1 MRNSPNIELTNKYGR
16 IVLMQTSTT
25 KIVNATCPACGL
37 LCDDVTVSWQTPE
50 SQPDVTVKSGKPCGK
65 TVAFF
70 SRPLNTATPTIAGK
84 SVSLPEAIAHAAQLV
99 KQAKAPLVAGLSTDL
114 TGFRAA
120 YQFAQHTQADMV
132 HMNVHSSLR
141 NTKVLQST
149 GWQTTTLTE
158 VKNRADMIVCIGTDV
173 VHHNPRFFERVVWTE
188 DGMFTDTKARNIVYL
203 GGDDLNTAPG
213 VSPTGKQP
221 TVIPCATKD
230 LPEVTAALRAL
241 LQGKTLKVEVIA
253 GVQVSALIQL
263 VEQLKQAKYAV
274 LIWVAKDLDFPHAE
288 LTIQNITESVVI
300 LNHQSRAMGLALGGS
315 DGDTTVN
322 YAHTW
327 LDGLTLGEQMLDA
340 HDLIVWVNSF
350 SPDKSAPDVS
360 APIIALGHPDTQFTT
375 SPDVFIPVATPGLDS
390 AGTLFRVDSSVVL
403 PLKKVFDSNLPSL
416 ADVLVQI
423 GAAAGAK

>member
-1 MRNSPNIELTNKYGR
+1 
-16 IVLMQTSTT
+16 MQTSTT
-25 KIVNATCPACGL
+25 KTVNATCPACGL
-37 LCDDVTVSWQTPE
+37 LCDDVTVSWQPAEAKPE
-50 SQPDVTVKSGKPCGK
+50 VTVKSGKPCGK

-70 SRPLNTATPTIAGK
+70 SRTLSATSPMIAGK
-84 SVSLPEAIAHAAQLV
+84 SANLSEAIARAAQLV
-99 KQAKAPLVAGLSTDL
+99 QQAKSPLIAGLSTDL
-114 TGFRAA
+114 AGFRGA
-120 YQFAQHTQADMV
+120 YQFAQKTKAKMM
-132 HMNVHSSLR
+132 HMNVQSSLR

-173 VHHNPRFFERVVWTE
+173 VHHNPRFFERAVWTDE
-188 DGMFTDTKARNIVYL
+188 AMFTDVSARKVVYL

-213 VSPTGKQP
+213 VSPAGVQP

-241 LQGKTLKVEVIA
+241 LQGKVLKVDAVA
-253 GVQVSALIQL
+253 GVSVSALSQL

-274 LIWVAKDLDFPHAE
+274 LIWVSKDLDFPHAE
-288 LTIQNITESVVI
+288 LTIQNITESVVV
-300 LNHQSRAMGLALGGS
+300 LNQQSRAMGLALGGS

-327 LDGLTLGEQMLDA
+327 LDGLTLGEQVLDA

-350 SPDKSAPDVS
+350 SPDKPAPDVS

-375 SPDVFIPVATPGLDS
+375 PPEVFIPVATPGLDS

-403 PLKKVFDSNLPSL
+403 PLKKVRESALPTL
-416 ADVLVQI
+416 AEVLLQLE
-423 GAAAGAK
+423 AKLA

>member
-1 MRNSPNIELTNKYGR
+1 
-16 IVLMQTSTT
+16 MQTSTT
-25 KIVNATCPACGL
+25 KTDHATCPACGL
-37 LCDDVTVSWQTPE
+37 LCDDVTVSWQSGDTK
-50 SQPDVTVKSGKPCGK
+50 PDVTVKSGKPCGK

-70 SRPLNTATPTIAGK
+70 SQPLNAATPMIAGK
-84 SVSLPEAIAHAAQLV
+84 SVTLAEAIAHAAQLV
-99 KQAKAPLVAGLSTDL
+99 NKAKAPLVAGLSTDL

-120 YQFAQHTQADMV
+120 YQFAQHTRADMM

-188 DGMFTDTKARNIVYL
+188 EAMFTDAKARNIVYL
-203 GGDDLNTAPG
+203 GGDDLNTALG

-221 TVIPCATKD
+221 TVLPCATKD

-241 LQGKTLKVEVIA
+241 LQGKTLKVEAIA
-253 GVQVSALIQL
+253 GVQLSALTQL
-263 VEQLKQAKYAV
+263 VEQLKQAQYAV

-300 LNHQSRAMGLALGGS
+300 LNQQSRAMGLALGGS

-327 LDGLTLGEQMLDA
+327 LDGLTLGEQDISA
-340 HDLIVWVNSF
+340 HDLVVWVNSF
-350 SPDKSAPDVS
+350 SPDKPAPSVN
-360 APIIALGHPDTQFTT
+360 APVIALGHPDTKFTT
-375 SPDVFIPVATPGLDS
+375 PLEVFIPVATPGLD
-390 AGTLFRVDSSVVL
+390 AVGTLFRVDSSVVL
-403 PLKKVFDSNLPSL
+403 PLKKVRESALPTL
-416 ADVLVQI
+416 AEVLLQLE
-423 GAAAGAK
+423 AKLA

>member
-1 MRNSPNIELTNKYGR
+1 
-16 IVLMQTSTT
+16 MQTSTT
-25 KIVNATCPACGL
+25 KTVNATCPACGL
-37 LCDDVTVSWQTPE
+37 LCDDVTVSWQGPDAKL
-50 SQPDVTVKSGKPCGK
+50 DVTVKSGKPCGK

-70 SRPLNTATPTIAGK
+70 SRPLNAATPMIAGK
-84 SVSLPEAIAHAAQLV
+84 PVSLVEAIAHAGKLVQQAQM
-99 KQAKAPLVAGLSTDL
+99 PLVAGLSTDL
-114 TGFRAA
+114 AGFRAA
-120 YQFAQHTQADMV
+120 YQFAHPAQSNRPQANMM

-173 VHHNPRFFERVVWTE
+173 VHHNPRFFERAVWTDE
-188 DGMFTDTKARNIVYL
+188 AMFTDASARKVVYL

-213 VSPTGKQP
+213 VSPKGELP
-221 TVIPCATKD
+221 TVLPCATID

-241 LQGKTLKVEVIA
+241 LQGKVLKVDAIA
-253 GVQVSALIQL
+253 GVKVSALTQL

-300 LNHQSRAMGLALGGS
+300 LNQQSRAMGLGLGGS

-327 LDGLTLGEQMLDA
+327 LDGLTLGEQDVDA
-340 HDLIVWVNSF
+340 HDLIVWINSF
-350 SPDKSAPDVS
+350 SPDKPMPNVS
-360 APIIALGHPDTQFTT
+360 QPVVAFGHPDTQFTT
-375 SPDVFIPVATPGLDS
+375 PPEVFIPVATPGLDA

-403 PLKKVFDSNLPSL
+403 PLKKVRESTLPTL
-416 ADVLVQI
+416 AEVLLKLEAQL
-423 GAAAGAK
+423 A

>member
-1 MRNSPNIELTNKYGR
+1 MDSKPTYIELINKYGR

-25 KIVNATCPACGL
+25 KTVNATCPACGL

-50 SQPDVTVKSGKPCGK
+50 SKPDVTVQSGKPCGK

-70 SRPLNTATPTIAGK
+70 SRSLNAVTPMIAGK
-84 SVSLPEAIAHAAQLV
+84 SAPLAQAIAHAAQLV
-99 KQAKAPLVAGLSTDL
+99 KKAKMPLVAGLSTDL
-114 TGFRAA
+114 AGFRGA
-120 YQFAQHTQADMV
+120 YQFAQHTNADMV

-149 GWQTTTLTE
+149 GWHTTTLTE
-158 VKNRADMIVCIGTDV
+158 VKNRADMIVCVGTDV
-173 VHHNPRFFERVVWTE
+173 VHHNPRFFERAVWTE
-188 DGMFTDTKARNIVYL
+188 EAMFTDTNARNIVYL

-221 TVIPCATKD
+221 TVLPCATKD

-241 LQGKTLKVEVIA
+241 LQGKTLKVEAIA
-253 GVQVSALIQL
+253 GVQVSALTQL

-300 LNHQSRAMGLALGGS
+300 LNQQSRAMGLALGGS

-327 LDGLTLGEQMLDA
+327 LDGLTLGEQDINA
-340 HDLIVWVNSF
+340 HDLVVWVNSF
-350 SPDKSAPDVS
+350 SPDKPVPDTNHLV
-360 APIIALGHPDTQFTT
+360 IALGHPDTKFATPPQ
-375 SPDVFIPVATPGLDS
+375 VFIPVATPGLD
-390 AGTLFRVDSSVVL
+390 AVGTLFRVDSSVVL
-403 PLKKVFDSNLPSL
+403 PLKKVRESGLPTL
-416 ADVLVQI
+416 AEVLLQLE
-423 GAAAGAK
+423 AQLA

>member
-1 MRNSPNIELTNKYGR
+1 
-16 IVLMQTSTT
+16 MQTSMT
-25 KIVNATCPACGL
+25 KTVNATCPACGL
-37 LCDDVTVSWQTPE
+37 LCDDVTVSWQASE
-50 SQPDVTVKSGKPCGK
+50 SKPDVTVKSGKPCGK

-70 SRPLNTATPTIAGK
+70 SRPLTAVAPMIAGK
-84 SVSLPEAIAHAAQLV
+84 PASLAEAIAHAAQLI
-99 KQAKAPLVAGLSTDL
+99 KKAKAPIVAGLSTDL
-114 TGFRAA
+114 AGFRAS
-120 YQFAQHTQADMV
+120 YQFAQLTHADMV

-173 VHHNPRFFERVVWTE
+173 VHHNPRFFERAVWT
-188 DGMFTDTKARNIVYL
+188 DKAMFTDAQARNIVYL
-203 GGDDLNTAPG
+203 GGDDLNIAPG

-221 TVIPCATKD
+221 TVLPCATRD

-253 GVQVSALIQL
+253 GIQVSALTQL

-288 LTIQNITESVVI
+288 LTIQNITESAVI
-300 LNHQSRAMGLALGGS
+300 LNQQSRAMGLALGGS

-327 LDGLTLGEQMLDA
+327 LDGLTLGEQDTSA
-340 HDLIVWVNSF
+340 HDLVIWVNSF
-350 SPDKSAPDVS
+350 SPDKPMPDTNQPV
-360 APIIALGHPDTQFTT
+360 IALGHPDTTFAIP
-375 SPDVFIPVATPGLDS
+375 SEVFIPVATPGLD
-390 AGTLFRVDSSVVL
+390 AVGTLFRVDSSVVL
-403 PLKKVFDSNLPSL
+403 PLKKVRESSLPTL
-416 ADVLVQI
+416 AEVLLQLE
-423 GAAAGAK
+423 AKLA

>member
-1 MRNSPNIELTNKYGR
+1 
-16 IVLMQTSTT
+16 MQTSTT
-25 KIVNATCPACGL
+25 KTVNATCPACGL

-50 SQPDVTVKSGKPCGK
+50 SKLDVTVKSGKPCGK

-70 SRPLNTATPTIAGK
+70 SRPLNAATPMIAGK
-84 SVSLPEAIAHAAQLV
+84 PASLAEAIAHAAQLV
-99 KQAKAPLVAGLSTDL
+99 KKAKAPLVAGLSTDL
-114 TGFRAA
+114 TGFRGA
-120 YQFAQHTQADMV
+120 YQFAQHTRADMM

-173 VHHNPRFFERVVWTE
+173 VHHNPRFFERAVWTKE
-188 DGMFTDTKARNIVYL
+188 AMFTDAKARNIVYL

-221 TVIPCATKD
+221 TVLPCATRD

-241 LQGKTLKVEVIA
+241 LQGKTLKVQAIA
-253 GVQVSALIQL
+253 GVQVSALTQL

-300 LNHQSRAMGLALGGS
+300 LNQQSRAMGLALGGS

-327 LDGLTLGEQMLDA
+327 LDGLTLGEQDINA
-340 HDLIVWVNSF
+340 HDLVVWVNSF
-350 SPDKSAPDVS
+350 SPDKPMPDTNHPV
-360 APIIALGHPDTQFTT
+360 IALGHPDTKFTT
-375 SPDVFIPVATPGLDS
+375 LPDVFVPLATPGLD
-390 AGTLFRVDSSVVL
+390 AVGTLFRVDSSVVL
-403 PLKKVFDSNLPSL
+403 PLKKMRESGLPTL
-416 ADVLVQI
+416 AEVLLQLE
-423 GAAAGAK
+423 AKLA

>member
-1 MRNSPNIELTNKYGR
+1 
-16 IVLMQTSTT
+16 MQTSTT
-25 KIVNATCPACGL
+25 KTVNATCPACGL

-50 SQPDVTVKSGKPCGK
+50 SKPDVTVKSGKPCGK
-65 TVAFF
+65 TVTFF
-70 SRPLNTATPTIAGK
+70 SRPLNAATPTIAGK
-84 SVSLPEAIAHAAQLV
+84 SATLAEAIAHTAQLV
-99 KQAKAPLVAGLSTDL
+99 NKAKAPLLAGLSTDL
-114 TGFRAA
+114 TGFRAT
-120 YQFAQHTQADMV
+120 YSFAQKIKAEMV

-173 VHHNPRFFERVVWTE
+173 VHHNPRFFERAVWTE
-188 DGMFTDTKARNIVYL
+188 EAMFTDAKARNIVYL

-221 TVIPCATKD
+221 TVLPCATKD

-241 LQGKTLKVEVIA
+241 LQGKTLKVEAIA
-253 GVQVSALIQL
+253 GVQVSALTQL
-263 VEQLKQAKYAV
+263 VERLKQAKYAV

-300 LNHQSRAMGLALGGS
+300 LNQQSRAMGLALGGS

-327 LDGLTLGEQMLDA
+327 LDGLTLGEQDISA
-340 HDLIVWVNSF
+340 HDLVVWVNSF
-350 SPDKSAPDVS
+350 SPDKPAPSVN
-360 APIIALGHPDTQFTT
+360 APVIVFGHPDTKFTT
-375 SPDVFIPVATPGLDS
+375 PPDVFIPVATPGLDC

-403 PLKKVFDSNLPSL
+403 PLKKVRESALSTL
-416 ADVLVQI
+416 AEVLEQLE
-423 GAAAGAK
+423 AQLA

>member
-1 MRNSPNIELTNKYGR
+1 
-16 IVLMQTSTT
+16 MQTSTT
-25 KIVNATCPACGL
+25 MTVNATCPACGL
-37 LCDDVTVSWQTPE
+37 LCDDVTVSWQNGEAKPE
-50 SQPDVTVKSGKPCGK
+50 VTVKSGKACGK

-70 SRPLNTATPTIAGK
+70 SRPINATSPMIAGK
-84 SVSLPEAIAHAAQLV
+84 PASLAEALTHAVQLV
-99 KQAKAPLVAGLSTDL
+99 KQAQSPLIAGLSTDL
-114 TGFRAA
+114 AGFRAA
-120 YQFAQHTQADMV
+120 YPFAQKIKAEMMHI
-132 HMNVHSSLR
+132 NVQSSLR

-173 VHHNPRFFERVVWTE
+173 VHHNPRFFERAVWVDE
-188 DGMFTDTKARNIVYL
+188 AMFTEPSARNIVYL

-213 VSPTGKQP
+213 VSPSGEQP
-221 TVIPCATKD
+221 TVIPCATQD

-241 LQGKTLKVEVIA
+241 LQGKTLKVDTVA
-253 GVQVSALIQL
+253 GVAVSALTQL

-288 LTIQNITESVVI
+288 LTIQNITESVVV
-300 LNHQSRAMGLALGGS
+300 LNQQSRAMGLALGGS

-327 LDGLTLGEQMLDA
+327 LDGLTLGEHAMDA

-350 SPDKSAPDVS
+350 SPDKPAPSVNV
-360 APIIALGHPDTQFTT
+360 PVIAFGHPDTTFKTP
-375 SPDVFIPVATPGLDS
+375 PDVFIPVATPGLDC

-403 PLKKVFDSNLPSL
+403 PLKKVRESALPTL
-416 ADVLVQI
+416 AEVLLQLE
-423 GAAAGAK
+423 AQLA